1 MSSTVGGS
9 PSLVQ
14 CGDGKKVLNKI
25 DIENRGLL
33 CYPPPS
39 PMVCTERIPTAEER
53 AQCIEDCI
61 KLHGWVPAYNLAK
74 TGLLN
79 AICSGGTIAINQIC
93 KSKINCNKEVW
104 EECYRSPD
112 GGVLRSPDGG
122 TDGGVLR
129 SPLSVASPTP
139 SVSDDGDDGDDGD
152 ENDDDQQDS
161 DADEELREEIE
172 QDFDECPDGC

>member
-1 MSSTVGGS
+1 MLSAALPYGMYGKNSNCRGKS
-9 PSLVQ
+9 PMH
-14 CGDGKKVLNKI
+14 
-25 DIENRGLL
+25 RGLYKVAWL
-33 CYPPPS
+33 G
-39 PMVCTERIPTAEER
+39 A
-53 AQCIEDCI
+53 
-61 KLHGWVPAYNLAK
+61 AYNLAK
-74 TGLLN
+74 TGILN